1 MGNSVAQDRERRRE
15 HFVLVVE
22 AWYQGW
28 GVATNMSAL
37 KNYGIRGL

>member
-1 MGNSVAQDRERRRE
+1 MGNGIAQDREHGRE
-15 HFVLVVE
+15 NFVLVVE
-22 AWYQGW
+22 DWYQGW